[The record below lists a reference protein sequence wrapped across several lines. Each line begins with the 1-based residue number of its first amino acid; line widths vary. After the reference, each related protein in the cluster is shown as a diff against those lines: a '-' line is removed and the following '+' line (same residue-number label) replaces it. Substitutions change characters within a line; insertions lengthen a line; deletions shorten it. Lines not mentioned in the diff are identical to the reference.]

1 MPAAGVNSPPRG
13 GHDTR
18 REIPAGNLWIHRG
31 KGGYNGGVTA
41 VSGETR
47 ITRAGTGSGADS
59 GAHPEHVGQAE
70 GRGRLDRWWHSRFGA
85 SLVRELALVIALLL
99 VYKYGRHLVAEGHVH
114 QALENAREVIGVERT
129 LGVFSEARLQ
139 DLVDGNL
146 TLIRF
151 LNAYYLLAHALV
163 TAVAFFW
170 LYVRHWDVYRRFR
183 NVMVVMTLT
192 GLVVHV
198 GFPLAPPR
206 MFPKFGFVDTAKLFG
221 PAAYG
226 NGSPYKG
233 FANQFAA
240 MPSLHFGWALVIA
253 WAVLLATT
261 SRWRYLVLLHPFFTL
276 AAIVLTANHYWID
289 AFAALLLFAIS
300 LTFDH
305 FWERYRAKRAERR
318 ELQRLLLEPSPAAPL
333 SDRTDRAAA
342 GTPATVARTTPASRD

>member
-1 MPAAGVNSPPRG
+1 MPWIDRG
-13 GHDTR
+13 
-18 REIPAGNLWIHRG
+18 ES
-31 KGGYNGGVTA
+31 GYKERVTA

-47 ITRAGTGSGADS
+47 ITRASTGNGADS
-59 GAHPEHVGQAE
+59 GAHPEHKGSAD

-85 SLVRELALVIALLL
+85 SFGRELAVVIALLL
-99 VYKYGRHLVAEGHVH
+99 VYKYGRHLVAEGQVH
-114 QALENAREVIGVERT
+114 QALANAREVIGVERA

-146 TLIRF
+146 TVIRF

-163 TAVAFFW
+163 TALAFFW
-170 LYVRHWDVYRRFR
+170 LYMRHWELYRRFR
-183 NVMVVMTLT
+183 NVMIVMTLT

-289 AFAALLLFAIS
+289 AFAALLLFALS
-300 LTFDH
+300 LAYDH
-305 FWERYRAKRAERR
+305 LWERHRNRRRAQRAGDARIEPEIDVRERTADDGTSAPAERSA
-318 ELQRLLLEPSPAAPL
+318 QPS
-333 SDRTDRAAA
+333 R
-342 GTPATVARTTPASRD
+342 G

>member
-1 MPAAGVNSPPRG
+1 
-13 GHDTR
+13 
-18 REIPAGNLWIHRG
+18 
-31 KGGYNGGVTA
+31 VTA
-41 VSGETR
+41 VPGETR
-47 ITRAGTGSGADS
+47 ITRASTGNGADS
-59 GAHPEHVGQAE
+59 GAHPQQVGQAE

-85 SLVRELALVIALLL
+85 LFARELALIIALLL

-114 QALENAREVIGVERT
+114 QALANAREVIGVERA

-146 TLIRF
+146 TAIRF

-163 TAVAFFW
+163 TAIAFLW

-192 GLVVHV
+192 GLAVHV

-253 WAVLLATT
+253 WAVLLATK
-261 SRWRYLVLLHPFFTL
+261 SRWRYLVLLHPFLTL

-289 AFAALLLFAIS
+289 AFAAVLLFAIS

-305 FWERYRAKRAERR
+305 FWEKRRNRR
-318 ELQRLLLEPSPAAPL
+318 IAQ
-333 SDRTDRAAA
+333 RAANDA
-342 GTPATVARTTPASRD
+342 LGEAEIDLREGTADDGTSSTAEQTTQPSCR